1 MTEAFG
7 VFRRRA
13 ASADEAPEAP
23 FEEPTYEILPVAELN
38 RLAELFR
45 RKAESAGTP
54 GEERE
59 WTGRE
64 RNCRAQ
70 VNRIQRTD

>member
-1 MTEAFG
+1 MTEASG
-7 VFRRRA
+7 VFKNQRHLLT
-13 ASADEAPEAP
+13 EPTEP
-23 FEEPTYEILPVAELN
+23 TFEEPAYETLPVAELN
-38 RLAELFR
+38 RLAEVFR
-45 RKAESAGTP
+45 RKAEQAVSL

-70 VNRIQRTD
+70 VNRLQRMT